1 MSSYEQ
7 ELIASGQ
14 KVISIEEAQLFSM
27 VASAEFIA
35 QYENSKIGN
44 NNKMYEGEDSKF
56 DEKMS
61 DSTLDSPYS
70 SLVSDSINNVSQYL
84 ANRKRNMSAARRAR
98 VRIFNSF
105 SGTPLVQ
112 KNNSF
117 LANCSDSKVVS
128 MKG

>member
-1 MSSYEQ
+1 
-7 ELIASGQ
+7 
-14 KVISIEEAQLFSM
+14 M

-44 NNKMYEGEDSKF
+44 NNKMYDGEDSKF

-70 SLVSDSINNVSQYL
+70 SLVGGSINNVSQYL
-84 ANRKRNMSAARRAR
+84 ANRKRNMAAARRAR
-98 VRIFNSF
+98 VRIFNSLN
-105 SGTPLVQ
+105 GTPLLQ

-117 LANCSDSKVVS
+117 MANCSDLKVVS
-128 MKG
+128 IKG

>member
-27 VASAEFIA
+27 VASVEFIA

-44 NNKMYEGEDSKF
+44 NNKMYEGEDSKI

-84 ANRKRNMSAARRAR
+84 ANRKRNISAAKRAR
-98 VRIFNSF
+98 VRIFN
-105 SGTPLVQ
+105 
-112 KNNSF
+112 
-117 LANCSDSKVVS
+117 
-128 MKG
+128 